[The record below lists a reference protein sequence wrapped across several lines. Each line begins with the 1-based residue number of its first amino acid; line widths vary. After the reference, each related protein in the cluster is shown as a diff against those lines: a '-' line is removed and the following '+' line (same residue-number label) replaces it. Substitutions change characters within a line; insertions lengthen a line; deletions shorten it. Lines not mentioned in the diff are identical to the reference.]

1 MRIKQHIQ
9 TEIENVGINKNIWN
23 DKDLSRLFALTCKR
37 LARYVPESKSWY
49 VYQKG
54 VWKMDK
60 EKLKTYKLAKFFSD
74 ALQEYSSKMNY
85 PKRIIAKAEKL
96 NDSGKRKT
104 IIYDARCEYPIS
116 QEEFDTDVN
125 ILNCKNGTLDL
136 STFELK
142 PHNPD
147 DMLSRICNVYY
158 DETARCER
166 WEQFIDEITAGD
178 KEKADYIQRILGNAL
193 TGNVQEEEFYIFY
206 GPTTRN
212 GKSTLLKTIAHLLN
226 SGNEGYAV
234 NAGAATFSG
243 KTERKGSSPSN
254 DIARLAGV
262 RFVVTNELPK
272 SMLLNH
278 EMIKSITGGDKITAR
293 YQYGRDFEFYPQFK
307 LVMHTNSLPLITDNS
322 IFDSNRVRVVE
333 FTRHF
338 TEDEQDPT
346 LKDMLR
352 QPKNLSGILNWLL
365 DGLRKVQTN
374 GMNPPETVIQATEQY
389 RQNFDKFTSFISDC
403 LERSENNITMSALY
417 RVYQKWTNEN
427 KIACEGKQ
435 DFKQTLIAKNLFSET
450 GTVNGKTERN
460 VVKGFAIKR
469 EYLSGCAYK
478 ETVSEV
484 VTPAMAG

>member
-374 GMNPPETVIQATEQY
+374 GPQSSI
-389 RQNFDKFTSFISDC
+389 
-403 LERSENNITMSALY
+403 
-417 RVYQKWTNEN
+417 
-427 KIACEGKQ
+427 GK
-435 DFKQTLIAKNLFSET
+435 TLINSPVLFPI
-450 GTVNGKTERN
+450 
-460 VVKGFAIKR
+460 A
-469 EYLSGCAYK
+469 
-478 ETVSEV
+478 
-484 VTPAMAG
+484 